1 MHRTTLRYAIEKMS
15 EEEREYWMDWNE
27 RFRDPDQEV
36 LDRMRESVR
45 DYENTDMREL
55 RCPVCHRI
63 LGEVQTGQQSI
74 VRIFCDNCKSTAPL
88 DLRSFRRQRRRRSA
102 AHRTVR

>member
-1 MHRTTLRYAIEKMS
+1 MNARKRRQTDST
-15 EEEREYWMDWNE
+15 EREYWMDWNE
-27 RFRDPDQEV
+27 RFRDPDPEV

-63 LGEVQTGQQSI
+63 LGEVQTGQQRI

-88 DLRSFRRQRRRRSA
+88 DLRFFRRQRRRRSA
-102 AHRTVR
+102 SHWTVR